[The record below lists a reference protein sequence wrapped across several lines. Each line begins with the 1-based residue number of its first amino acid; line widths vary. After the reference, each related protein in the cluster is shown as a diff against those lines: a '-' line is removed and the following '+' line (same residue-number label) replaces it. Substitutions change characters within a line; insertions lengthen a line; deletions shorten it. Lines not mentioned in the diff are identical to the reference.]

1 MQPLTHQQ
9 VDYILQDLQM
19 QGIES
24 EDLRLSLLDHIC
36 TIVEEELAQENDFV
50 KVYKQVLP
58 RFFNREL
65 KEIQI
70 ETNLLLTFKHY
81 YAMKRT
87 MMISGALSAL
97 TFVLGS
103 FFKIMHWPGA
113 SVLLCL
119 AVLVF
124 SFGFLPILFLIK
136 TKESVSSRD
145 KVVLFLATMFGI
157 LVSLAS
163 LFKVMHWPG
172 ANMLWISSLGILVL
186 LFLPVYYLTG
196 VRNPET
202 KLNTIISSILI
213 LVAGGILFMLTNL
226 RNSAWLDFGTDLAE
240 QRIYVTRDALN
251 ETVNASIARVA
262 PDRMADAKSI
272 QNDCDQVY
280 NAIEGIKQDLVQV
293 AVGDDTNI
301 SEQEALTMNKG
312 NFDLPVSR
320 LFDKDGKESPLLQ
333 LLNANLL
340 NLRKNLQEKHGLV
353 NPMLLK
359 VDETTQYDD
368 ETMNWN
374 KTHFYHLPFDV
385 VMKNLTQ
392 LQIEIRL
399 AEMACIK

>member
-1 MQPLTHQQ
+1 MQQLTHQQ
-9 VDYILQDLQM
+9 VDYIMQDLQL

-36 TIVEEELAQENDFV
+36 TLVEEELAQDKNFDE
-50 KVYKQVLP
+50 VYKHVLP
-58 RFFNREL
+58 RFFKREL

-70 ETNLLLTFKHY
+70 ETNLLLTYKHY

-113 SVLLCL
+113 GVLLCL

-124 SFGFLPILFLIK
+124 CFGFLPVLFLLK
-136 TKESVSSRD
+136 TKESISSRD
-145 KVVLFLATMFGI
+145 KIMLFIATLFGI

-163 LFKVMHWPG
+163 LFKVQHWPG
-172 ANMLWISSLGILVL
+172 ANMLWISALSILVF
-186 LFLPVYYLTG
+186 LFLPIYYLKG
-196 VRNPET
+196 IRNPES
-202 KLNTIISSILI
+202 KLNTTISSILI
-213 LVAGGILFMLTNL
+213 LVAAGILFMMTNL
-226 RNSAWLDFGTDLAE
+226 RSSAWLDFGTDLAE

-251 ETVNASIARVA
+251 ETVNASLAHIA
-262 PDRMADAKSI
+262 PERMADAKAI
-272 QNDCDQVY
+272 QLDCDQLY
-280 NAIEGIKQDLVQV
+280 NAIEGIKQDLVKR
-293 AVGDDTNI
+293 ATGGDPKI
-301 SEQEALTMNKG
+301 SEQEAIAMNKG
-312 NFDLPVSR
+312 NYDLPVST
-320 LFDKDGKESPLLQ
+320 LYDKEGKESPLLQ

-359 VDETTQYDD
+359 VDETTPYDD

-374 KTHFYHLPFDV
+374 KTHFYHLPFEV

-399 AEMACIK
+399 AELASIH